1 MNKMF
6 EIELNNYKVQS
17 TGADGGHKYILAEIK
32 YEGISRRLLA
42 TFLEK
47 SDEKT
52 LNENIPIK
60 IKGKIVDEGKKLD
73 LLLLNSTIE
82 K

>member
-1 MNKMF
+1 MF

-17 TGADGGHKYILAEIK
+17 TGADGGHHYILAQIE

-47 SDEKT
+47 SDGKK
-52 LNENIPIK
+52 LKENIPIK
-60 IKGKIVDEGKKLD
+60 IKGKIVDEGKNLD